1 MYVPEVAACE
11 GTLVMPRT
19 NTGTCTRTF
28 TAAVAGLV
36 AVRIPL
42 EHAIDRLSALTQH
55 LHQLTCHAGRLVR
68 REERVG
74 HALAVAA
81 RRTTDAVHV
90 VVDVLGEVEVHHE
103 RDVADVCGEAVHWT
117 VTNADT

>member
-1 MYVPEVAACE
+1 M
-11 GTLVMPRT
+11 
-19 NTGTCTRTF
+19 
-28 TAAVAGLV
+28 
-36 AVRIPL
+36 RIPL
-42 EHAIDRLSALTQH
+42 EHAVDRLAALSQH
-55 LHQLTCHAGRLVR
+55 LHQLTRHAGRLVR

-103 RDVADVCGEAVHWT
+103 RDVADVCTTSVERWLIGE
-117 VTNADT
+117 

>member
-1 MYVPEVAACE
+1 
-11 GTLVMPRT
+11 MPR
-19 NTGTCTRTF
+19 TGTCTRTL

-36 AVRIPL
+36 AVGVAL
-42 EHAIDRLSALTQH
+42 EHAVDRLAALSQH
-55 LHQLTCHAGRLVR
+55 LHQLTRHAGRLVR

-103 RDVADVCGEAVHWT
+103 RDVADVCTTSVERWLIGE
-117 VTNADT
+117 